1 MNSEFDN
8 MNKFNRD
15 IELLNYNKKQVKQL
29 DDRNMFNKFS
39 NPHEDLY
46 TDMSGTDILTRN
58 NYISNNRKNT
68 LSKPY
73 INDKD
78 QENNKF
84 TSNLTNN
91 IGSSFEQIGDNNDNE
106 ILLSYNNTSIN
117 ENYICD
123 IELNINQIEIQ
134 KILNKYISSRNIIC
148 DIYSSFALSYLWKI
162 LLLISKNPTSDK
174 ILTMFNKKNKNMMLM
189 NLDKDTYLFNTYGN
203 LIINLNIQ
211 PNTINNKLIQD
222 YLNKYNIQI
231 NEGYEFSDITL
242 SYGITL
248 EIPKNYESKI
258 VNDYLINYNKFKIK
272 FIELRNVEIA
282 LEITNNVVY
291 LEIPLDN
298 NNILGFSYQTS
309 RILQNSLDYELI
321 SKTRELNKFVKKL
334 IIPKINIKRTLE
346 YEKNFINILNNFHI
360 GELVYGNKQNI
371 QINTEMYI
379 NFETG
384 QYSKISKNQHINES
398 YNEIKINHACYYY
411 IKQNNKITMNGVLQY
426 E

>member
-78 QENNKF
+78 QEKNKF
-84 TSNLTNN
+84 TSILTNN

-106 ILLSYNNTSIN
+106 ILLSYNNTSIK